1 MGLFSNNHA
10 NHLWNFTTLQILS
23 NIAPPAIICTETT
36 VKFFQN
42 IQAKPHLPVYSDI
55 FHHPTSR
62 LQSRRP
68 IWSID
73 TGSSTKELW
82 RETREVDPTVNSFI
96 IDDPTD
102 LVPVYDLPRRE
113 WCLLN
118 RFRSGTG
125 RCAASLHQWS
135 YTDSPLCICG
145 DTQSMSHIVNDCPVN
160 KFDGGLLELH
170 TASGAAKEWLR
181 RVNCIR

>member
-1 MGLFSNNHA
+1 MRIISG
-10 NHLWNFTTLQILS
+10 TLQPTPLQWLPVLS
-23 NIAPPAIICTETT
+23 NIAPPAIRRTKTT
-36 VKFFQN
+36 VKFIQN
-42 IQAKPHLPVYSDI
+42 IQVKPHLPVHSDI
-55 FHHPTSR
+55 FHHSTSR

-82 RETREVDPTVNSFI
+82 RETWEVNPTVNSFI

-102 LVPVYDLPRRE
+102 LVPGYDLPRRE

-118 RFRSGTG
+118 RFRSSTG
-125 RCAASLHQWS
+125 RCAASLHQWG

-145 DTQSMSHIVNDCPVN
+145 DTQSMSQIVNDCPVN

-170 TASGAAKEWLR
+170 TASDAAKEWLR